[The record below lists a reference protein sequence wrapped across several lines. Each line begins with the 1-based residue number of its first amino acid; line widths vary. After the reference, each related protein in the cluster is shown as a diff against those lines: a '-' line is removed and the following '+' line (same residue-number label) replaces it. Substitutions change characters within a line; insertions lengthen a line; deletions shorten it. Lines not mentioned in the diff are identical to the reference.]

1 MCETVEYL
9 CAAAEFLDR
18 QTVIFLIQEKSGLLP
33 VFHIHDIFYAIFH
46 DLNIG
51 IKRLPDK
58 SFDALHSL
66 FFTLFRVTAL
76 IDAADLYPV
85 F

>member
-18 QTVIFLIQEKSGLLP
+18 QTVIFLIQEKSGLLS

-46 DLNIG
+46 ELT
-51 IKRLPDK
+51 DK
-58 SFDALHSL
+58 SLDALHSF
-66 FFTLFRVTAL
+66 FFTLFCVTAL
-76 IDAADLYPV
+76 IDASDLYPV